1 MKIVLTERIWNITTS
16 VKQAFTTWH
25 VKKWRNTTFEL
36 HSSLE
41 SVKKAVIK
49 RILNVLKQTNRTES
63 WNKQFNLKDIKYL
76 LKDTV
81 LFTDLNSW
89 FKHDTQHQFKQ
100 ILSVNDNSWKNRIDS
115 EIYDE
120 ETNEN
125 MIKKSV
131 NFHDDDSDVYDLS
144 YVVNWTIVLD
154 DRKIS
159 HDSDTKV
166 FNHASEFDF
175 ELWRSD

>member
-1 MKIVLTERIWNITTS
+1 MKQINKTE
-16 VKQAFTTWH
+16 
-25 VKKWRNTTFEL
+25 L
-36 HSSLE
+36 
-41 SVKKAVIK
+41 
-49 RILNVLKQTNRTES
+49 

-76 LKDTV
+76 FKDTV
-81 LFTDLNSW
+81 LFTDLNLQL
-89 FKHDTQHQFKQ
+89 KHNTQHWFKQ
-100 ILSVNDNSWKNRIDS
+100 ILSINNNSQKNKVDS

-125 MIKKSV
+125 MIEKFV
-131 NFHDDDSDVYDLS
+131 DFHDDDSDVYDLS

-175 ELWRSD
+175 ELWCNDQSCLIFD

>member
-1 MKIVLTERIWNITTS
+1 M
-16 VKQAFTTWH
+16 
-25 VKKWRNTTFEL
+25 
-36 HSSLE
+36 
-41 SVKKAVIK
+41 
-49 RILNVLKQTNRTES
+49 
-63 WNKQFNLKDIKYL
+63 KDIKYL

-81 LFTDLNSW
+81 LFTDLNLQL
-89 FKHDTQHQFKQ
+89 KHDTQHRFKQ
-100 ILSVNDNSWKNRIDS
+100 ILSVNNNSWKNRIDS

-125 MIKKSV
+125 MIEKSI

-154 DRKIS
+154 DKEIL

-175 ELWRSD
+175 ELWRSNQSRLIFD